1 MKRVYQEDTL
11 MRSMIQE
18 SLNDMRASTAR
29 LAEIEA
35 LRYRMKMLDVAPEEM
50 KIVDEALADQLR
62 EIRYHRKHFRIA
74 CVVDAL
80 VIAAGIMNGVLSIS
94 LFRDGKIIGGVF
106 SGLIAICL
114 LYLGKKELFE

>member
-1 MKRVYQEDTL
+1 

-18 SLNDMRASTAR
+18 SLNHMRESTAR

-35 LRYRMKMLDVAPEEM
+35 LRYRIKMLNASREDL

-62 EIRYHRKHFRIA
+62 EIRYRRKHFRTT

-80 VIAAGIMNGVLSIS
+80 VIAVGIINGVLSMS
-94 LFRDGKIIGGVF
+94 LFRDGKIIGGVI

-114 LYLGKKELFE
+114 LYLGRKELFE